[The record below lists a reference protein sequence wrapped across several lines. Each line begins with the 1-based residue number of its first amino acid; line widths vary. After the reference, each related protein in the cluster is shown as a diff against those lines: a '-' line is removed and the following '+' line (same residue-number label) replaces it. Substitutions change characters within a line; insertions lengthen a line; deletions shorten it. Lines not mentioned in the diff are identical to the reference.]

1 MLDEYEIRLGE
12 KSSRFLYDTKNADRR
27 QYVQRRT
34 TSARREL
41 ADRRR
46 EKLAV
51 EVERR
56 KEQRRKLND
65 RRFFEERRV
74 TSNYSQERLEEERRK
89 LEFRKSGDA
98 PFYVVAFVFLG
109 LLISMGYFL
118 YTEFITNYV

>member
-1 MLDEYEIRLGE
+1 MLDEYEIKLNE
-12 KSSRFLYDTKNADRR
+12 KSSRFLYDIKNADRR
-27 QYVQRRT
+27 QYDQRRA
-34 TSARREL
+34 TSVRREL

-46 EKLAV
+46 EQLAV

-89 LEFRKSGDA
+89 REFQKSGDA
-98 PFYVVAFVFLG
+98 LFYVVAFVFLG

-118 YTEFITNYV
+118 YTVFLI